1 MGLRVGIDLVSIDAV
16 EESIRIHSARYLRRV
31 YTSREVRD
39 CRAPDGAPDPRKLAG
54 RFAAKEAAL
63 KVLGVDDEA
72 IPWQS
77 IEVHN
82 DRLGSPSIE
91 LTGAAER
98 LAQQRG
104 VTDLDLSITH
114 AGPLAAAIVVA
125 RVRDEC

>member
-16 EESIRIHSARYLRRV
+16 EESIRIHSGRYLRRV

-39 CRAPDGAPDPRKLAG
+39 CRAPDGLPDARKLAG

-72 IPWQS
+72 IPWPS
-77 IEVHN
+77 IEVRS
-82 DRLGSPSIE
+82 DRRGSPSIE

-98 LAQQRG
+98 LARERG
-104 VTDLDLSITH
+104 VTELELSITH
-114 AGPLAAAIVVA
+114 EGPLAAAIVVA

>member
-1 MGLRVGIDLVSIDAV
+1 MGLRVGIDLVSVDAV
-16 EESIRIHSARYLRRV
+16 EESIRIHSGRYLGRV

-72 IPWQS
+72 VPWQS

-82 DRLGSPSIE
+82 DRFGSPSIE

-98 LAQQRG
+98 LARRRG
-104 VTDLDLSITH
+104 VMELELSITYE
-114 AGPLAAAIVVA
+114 GPLAAAIVVA
-125 RVRDEC
+125 RVRDEP